1 MLNNKDEIVSEAFGL
16 WASAIFS
23 NIAGFNPGI
32 SFFEQKEEF
41 FLLIE
46 DLLEKGRVRFL
57 VPNEFYPHGGD
68 IWENSSKNIVDY
80 LKSKFP
86 KNAISESD
94 LSDYFYEIP
103 PILWVDEEGC
113 LHGS

>member
-1 MLNNKDEIVSEAFGL
+1 MLKNKDEIVSEAFGL
-16 WASAIFS
+16 WVSALFS
-23 NIAGFNPGI
+23 NIAGFNPGM

-41 FLLIE
+41 FLLIG

-57 VPNEFYPHGGD
+57 VPNEFPSQGVD
-68 IWENSSKNIVDY
+68 FWESSPKKIVEY
-80 LKSKFP
+80 LRSKFP
-86 KNAISESD
+86 RNAVSESD

-103 PILWVDEEGC
+103 PILWVDEEGR